1 MIGIICFW
9 DRYATPY
16 LAKYERVLNDNKIP
30 FEVVFWNRTPN
41 TNISTFSQN
50 GNCVY
55 INLKCKDSKIG
66 KVSSFFSWARL
77 VKKIIKQ
84 RQYSHLILLS
94 TMPAVL
100 LYLFIVRNFVNKYI
114 FDIRDYTYEK
124 NTLFKKLVMS
134 IIRHSSFTTISS
146 KGFCDWL
153 DSSDKI
159 IVNHNITVNNN
170 ESSWLPPVFNDN
182 KKINFAFVG
191 NVRLDMQTEALL
203 RKLKND
209 PLIDQYFYGR
219 ILPSCNIQ
227 AIKEEEGIN
236 NLYFMGPF
244 DSADKQRIFDQV
256 DLINCVYANSKDD
269 NNIPLGDSTPLPN
282 RLYDALVFMRP
293 IVVSKGTY
301 LAELVDEYSLGVC
314 INGFSPD
321 ARDRIVNY
329 INCFDSEEFME
340 GCKRLRHIVEEEEV
354 IFLEKLVNTLLCW
367 K

>member
-16 LAKYERVLNDNKIP
+16 LAKYERVLNDNNIP
-30 FEVVFWNRTPN
+30 FEVVFWNRTPK
-41 TNISTFSQN
+41 TNSLTFSQN
-50 GNCVY
+50 ENFIY

-66 KVSSFFSWARL
+66 KVYSFFSWAKL

-84 RQYSHLILLS
+84 RHYSNLILLS

-100 LYLFIVRNFVNKYI
+100 LYFSLVFNFGNKYI
-114 FDIRDYTYEK
+114 FDIRDYTFEDNY
-124 NTLFKKLVMS
+124 LFKKIVMS
-134 IIRHSSFTTISS
+134 LIKKSSFTTISS
-146 KGFCDWL
+146 KGFLDWL
-153 DSSDKI
+153 DFSEKI

-170 ESSWLPPVFNDN
+170 ESSWLPPIFIEN
-182 KKINFAFVG
+182 KKVNFAFVG

-203 RKLKND
+203 HKLKND
-209 PLIDQYFYGR
+209 PRIDQFFYGR

-227 AIKEEEGIN
+227 SVKDEEKIN
-236 NLYFMGPF
+236 NLYLMGPF
-244 DSADKQRIFDQV
+244 DSADKKRIFEQV

-269 NNIPLGDSTPLPN
+269 NDIPLGDSTPLPN

-301 LAELVDEYSLGVC
+301 LAKLVDEYNLGVC
-314 INGFSPD
+314 INGYSPD
-321 ARDRIVNY
+321 ARDRIINY
-329 INCFDSEEFME
+329 INNFDSELFKD
-340 GCKRLRHIVEEEEV
+340 GCKRLRCLVEEEEIV
-354 IFLEKLVNTLLCW
+354 FLKKLVNTLLSW